1 MPIAKFEAVRDLD
14 RYTSYIQKDR
24 DVEILETAPEGL
36 SKEIAAV
43 IRDEHNRLGNKRV
56 EHEAYTIYQSW
67 HEKESNLFPL
77 EKYNQMG
84 RELAE
89 QFAPGH
95 LAWVT
100 THTDK
105 KHVHNHITICA
116 VHTETGKA
124 LDHSFDAI
132 KKRLFEIN
140 NEIARQNG
148 LSVNR
153 TRVNDIYAN
162 LPDGVRKMLKRG
174 KGSWLLDMVEKI
186 DSARAASTSFDEY
199 RGQLKMLGV
208 DAHVEN
214 KNISYFYGDREKPVR
229 GKKLGTQFDRDG
241 LMKAFKENDEKFAKH
256 PGLRD
261 QIRSDI
267 RAAYDSKGNPL
278 GTPSNLLLES
288 ASHPGLRR
296 KDYGEFTKIPRDRA
310 RSELPPDFDERG
322 GVLYQEMKRAK
333 QVGILDYCEKHKIKT
348 KTDDKGRT
356 VLAGREFVVL
366 GEREWTN
373 TKNYTKGNII
383 DFVSIHDDVSFLR
396 AVAKLNNN
404 PRLLLLEQVTGEMKK
419 GYKAFHIPKPRAAA
433 PERSSRALRSL
444 LQSRGVSEREST
456 AFVLGKNAHAG
467 VDGSVWL
474 MNEKGDAALEFREE
488 PGGGWRGKR
497 HGDPVGVFHE
507 SLSKSKKLVVFANPF
522 EFALFKAQTRDH
534 SLKNANHL
542 VFFSDTD
549 PDRRLNEFLALNTHV
564 TEVHL
569 AQSAKAERR
578 ERERQTLNEV
588 KRRLDPF
595 SIEVKPLH
603 LGELGKD
610 RGRGPDIGF

>member
-14 RYTSYIQKDR
+14 RYTGYIQQDR
-24 DVEILETAPEGL
+24 DVEISESRPEGL
-36 SKEIAAV
+36 TGEIASA
-43 IRDEHNRLGNKRV
+43 IRDEHERLGNKRV

-67 HEKESNLFPL
+67 HEKESNLFPV

-89 QFAPGH
+89 RFAPGH

-105 KHVHNHITICA
+105 NHIHNHITICS

-132 KKRLFEIN
+132 KNRLFEIN
-140 NEIARQNG
+140 NDIARQNG
-148 LSVNR
+148 LAVNHPR
-153 TRVNDIYAN
+153 TNDIYAK
-162 LPDGVRKMLKRG
+162 LPEGVRKMLKRG

-186 DSARAASTSFDEY
+186 DFARAACTSFDEY

-214 KNISYFYGDREKPVR
+214 KNISYFYGDRTKPVR
-229 GKKLGTQFDRDG
+229 GKSLGTKFDRDG

-267 RAAYDSKGNPL
+267 RAAFDGKGNPL
-278 GTPSNLLLES
+278 GTPSDLLLES
-288 ASHPGLRR
+288 ASHPGLRS
-296 KDYGEFTKIPRDRA
+296 KNYGEFTKIPRSHA
-310 RSELPPDFDERG
+310 RSELPPGFDERG

-333 QVGILDYCEKHKIKT
+333 EVSILGYCEKHKIKT

-356 VLAGREFVVL
+356 VLAGREFIVL

-373 TKNYTKGNII
+373 TKNYTRGSII

-419 GYKAFHIPKPRAAA
+419 SFKAFHIPKPKAAA

-444 LQSRGVSEREST
+444 LQSRGVSERESS

-467 VDGSVWL
+467 ADGSVWL

-488 PGGGWRGKR
+488 RGGGWQEKR
-497 HGDPVGVFHE
+497 HGNPVSVFHE
-507 SLSKSKKLVVFANPF
+507 GLSKSKKLVVFANPF
-522 EFALFKAQTRDH
+522 DFALFKSQTKDH
-534 SLKNANHL
+534 SLKNVSFL

-549 PDRRLNEFLALNTHV
+549 SDRKLNEFLAFHTHV

-569 AQSAKAERR
+569 AHSAKAERR
-578 ERERQTLNEV
+578 ERERQTFHEV

-595 SIEVKPLH
+595 NIEVKPLH
-603 LGELGKD
+603 LGDLGKD

>member
-1 MPIAKFEAVRDLD
+1 MRNLQGYND
-14 RYTSYIQKDR
+14 YTLKDR
-24 DVEILETAPEGL
+24 GVEVLETAPEGL
-36 SKEIAAV
+36 SGELVSAIK
-43 IRDEHNRLGNKRV
+43 DEHARLKNKRV
-56 EHEAYTIYQSW
+56 EHEAFTIYQSW
-67 HEKESNLFPL
+67 HEKESNLYSI

-89 QFAPGH
+89 RFAPGH

-105 KHVHNHITICA
+105 KHIHNHITICS
-116 VHTETGKA
+116 VHSETGKA
-124 LDHSFDAI
+124 LERDFKAI
-132 KKRLFEIN
+132 KERLFQIN
-140 NEIARQNG
+140 NDIAQKNG
-148 LSVNR
+148 LAVNR
-153 TRVNDIYAN
+153 PRTNDIYAK

-186 DSARAASTSFDEY
+186 DFARAASTSFDEY
-199 RGQLKMLGV
+199 VGQLKMLGV

-214 KNISYFYGDREKPVR
+214 KNISYFYGERTKSVR
-229 GKKLGTQFDRDG
+229 GKKLGTQFDRAG
-241 LMKAFKENDEKFAKH
+241 LMKVFKENDEKFAKH

-278 GTPSNLLLES
+278 GTPSDLLLKS
-288 ASHPGLRR
+288 ASHPGLRG
-296 KDYGEFTKIPRDRA
+296 KDYGEFTKIPRSRA

-333 QVGILDYCEKHKIKT
+333 EISILDYCEKHKIKT

-383 DFVSIHDDVSFLR
+383 DFVSIHDDISFLR

-404 PRLLLLEQVTGEMKK
+404 PRLLLLEQVTGEMQK
-419 GYKAFHIPKPRAAA
+419 GFKAFHIPKPKAAA
-433 PERSSRALRSL
+433 PERSSKALRGL
-444 LQSRGVSEREST
+444 LESRTVSERESK
-456 AFVLGKNAHAG
+456 AFALGKNAHAG
-467 VDGSVWL
+467 VDGSIWL
-474 MNEKGDAALEFREE
+474 MNEKRDAALEFREE
-488 PGGGWRGKR
+488 PGGGWREKR
-497 HGDPVGVFHE
+497 HGNPVSVFHE
-507 SLSKSKKLVVFANPF
+507 SVGKSNKLLVFSNPF

-534 SLKNANHL
+534 ALMNASFL

-549 PDRRLNEFLALNTHV
+549 SDRRLNEILALHTHV
-564 TEVHL
+564 TEVHV

-578 ERERQTLNEV
+578 ERERQTFHEA

-595 SIEVKPLH
+595 RIEVKPLD
-603 LGELGKD
+603 LSDLGKE

>member
-1 MPIAKFEAVRDLD
+1 MRSLQGYNN
-14 RYTSYIQKDR
+14 YTLKDR
-24 DVEILETAPEGL
+24 GEEISQTPPEDSHG
-36 SKEIAAV
+36 EMVAA
-43 IRDEHNRLGNKRV
+43 IKDEHQRLGNKLV

-67 HEKESNLFPL
+67 HEKESNLFST

-89 QFAPGH
+89 RFAPGH

-105 KHVHNHITICA
+105 KHIHNHITICS
-116 VHTETGKA
+116 VHTVTGKA
-124 LDHSFDAI
+124 LDHSFDSI
-132 KKRLFEIN
+132 KGRLHEIN
-140 NEIARQNG
+140 NDIARQNG
-148 LSVNR
+148 LTVNR
-153 TRVNDIYAN
+153 PRTNDIYAK
-162 LPDGVRKMLKRG
+162 LPDGARKMLQRG
-174 KGSWLLDMVEKI
+174 KTSWLLDMIEKI
-186 DSARAASTSFDEY
+186 DFARAGSTSFDEY
-199 RGQLKMLGV
+199 VGQLKMLGV

-214 KNISYFYGDREKPVR
+214 KNISYFYGKRTKPVR

-261 QIRSDI
+261 QIRTDI
-267 RAAYDSKGNPL
+267 RSAFDSKGNAV
-278 GTPSNLLLES
+278 GTPSDLLLKS
-288 ASHPGLRR
+288 ASHPGLRN
-296 KDYGEFTKIPRDRA
+296 KNYGEFTKIPRSHA
-310 RSELPPDFDERG
+310 RSELPSDFDERG
-322 GVLYQEMKRAK
+322 GALYLEMKRAK
-333 QVGILDYCEKHKIKT
+333 QTSILDYCEKHKIKT

-383 DFVSIHDDVSFLR
+383 DFVSIHDNVSFLR

-404 PRLLLLEQVTGEMKK
+404 PRLLLLEQITGEMPK
-419 GYKAFHIPKPRAAA
+419 GFKAFHIPKPRAAA

-444 LQSRGVSEREST
+444 LESRSVPEHGRK
-456 AFVLGKNAHAG
+456 AFALGKNAHAG

-474 MNEKGDAALEFREE
+474 MNEKGDAALEFRDE
-488 PGGGWRGKR
+488 PGAGWRAKR
-497 HGDPVGVFHE
+497 HGNPVSVFHE
-507 SLSKSKKLVVFANPF
+507 STSKSKKLAVFANPF

-534 SLKNANHL
+534 SLMNANVL
-542 VFFSDTD
+542 VFFSETD
-549 PDRRLNEFLALNTHV
+549 SDRRLNEFLALHTHV

-569 AQSAKAERR
+569 AQSSKGDRR
-578 ERERQTLNEV
+578 ERDRQTFHEV

-595 SIEVKPLH
+595 NIEVKPLH
-603 LGELGKD
+603 LGELGKE
-610 RGRGPDIGF
+610 RGRGPDIEI